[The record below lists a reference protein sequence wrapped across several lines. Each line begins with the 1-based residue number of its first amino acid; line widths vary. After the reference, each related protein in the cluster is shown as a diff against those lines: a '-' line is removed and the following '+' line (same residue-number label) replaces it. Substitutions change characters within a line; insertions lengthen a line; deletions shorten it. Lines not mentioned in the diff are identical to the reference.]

1 MGKENNSQNEH
12 CQGIGPEMGQ
22 DICLGKI
29 TDYLGGEGQLWLEA
43 HARLQHLHIIGRT
56 GTGKST
62 LIHNLFAQD
71 IFTGHGAA
79 LLDPHGDLAFE
90 ILNAIPTHRTRNTIY
105 FNPSDLAHPVGFN
118 PLSGVPLE
126 QRAVAADGI
135 LAAFKHQWSDSW
147 GPRLEHILFNC
158 VRLLLDMP
166 HASLL
171 AIPKLL
177 TNNTYRQKVLNHATD
192 QVNISFWKNEY
203 GTWNERYRTDAIAPV
218 LNKVNRFL
226 ASPAIRNC
234 LGQSKNT
241 LDLRR
246 VMDDGQLFI
255 ANLSKGLLGE
265 GHANL
270 LGSLLVSSFQ
280 LAAQSS
286 ADVSEDER
294 RPFFLYADEFQNF
307 ATDSFATILSEA
319 RKYRLSLTIVHQYLD
334 QLPPGLRS
342 AVLGNT
348 GSTIAFRVGGEDATA
363 MAREFD
369 NTIDRQFLEA
379 DRFTANARILKE
391 GDPYEYR
398 LLTEPP
404 YDLPG
409 GGHRDNIIEAIS
421 GTVRLCEGK
430 G

>member
-1 MGKENNSQNEH
+1 MNNSQSEL
-12 CQGIGPEMGQ
+12 CQG
-22 DICLGKI
+22 ICLGKI
-29 TDYLGGEGQLWLEA
+29 TGDMGGEGQLWLEPQ
-43 HARLQHLHIIGRT
+43 ARSQHLHILGRT

-62 LIHNLFAQD
+62 LIHNLLAQD
-71 IFTGHGAA
+71 IFSGHGAA

-90 ILNAIPTHRTRNTIY
+90 ILDAIPRHRTRQTIY
-105 FNPSDLAHPVGFN
+105 FNPSDLARPVGFN

-135 LAAFKHQWSDSW
+135 LAAFKHQWADSW
-147 GPRLEHILFNC
+147 GPRLEHILFNS

-177 TNNTYRQKVLNHATD
+177 TNNSYRQKVLSHATD
-192 QVNISFWKNEY
+192 QVNISFWKNEF
-203 GTWNERYRTDAIAPV
+203 GSWNERYRTEAIAPV

-226 ASPAIRNC
+226 SSPAIRNC
-234 LGQSKNT
+234 LGQSKNSI
-241 LDLRR
+241 DLRR

-280 LAAQSS
+280 LAAQSR
-286 ADVSEDER
+286 ADVGESER
-294 RPFFLYADEFQNF
+294 RAFFLYADEFQNF

-334 QLPPGLRS
+334 QLPDSLRS
-342 AVLGNT
+342 SVLGNT
-348 GSTIAFRVGGEDATA
+348 GSTISFRVGGEDAA
-363 MAREFD
+363 ALAKEFD

-379 DRFTANARILKE
+379 DRFTAQARILRE
-391 GDPYEYR
+391 GNPYEYR

-404 YDLPG
+404 YNLPG
-409 GGHRDNIIEAIS
+409 GGHRDNIIRQSAERFGYA
-421 GTVRLCEGK
+421 RGK
-430 G
+430 IERETAHFFK